1 MTRKGNVTNRNYE
14 EEHEQ
19 YVDHVNELMANDKR
33 IVVGVSTSQ
42 YDLDD
47 DISSITIK
55 LAPRDSYE

>member
-1 MTRKGNVTNRNYE
+1 MTRKGNVSTRNYE

-33 IVVGVSTSQ
+33 IIVGVSTSQ
-42 YDLDD
+42 YDIDD

-55 LAPRDSYE
+55 LAPRDNDE

>member
-1 MTRKGNVTNRNYE
+1 MTRKGNVTKRNYE

-19 YVDHVNELMANDKR
+19 YVDYVNELMANDKR

>member
-1 MTRKGNVTNRNYE
+1 MTRKGNAIKRNYE